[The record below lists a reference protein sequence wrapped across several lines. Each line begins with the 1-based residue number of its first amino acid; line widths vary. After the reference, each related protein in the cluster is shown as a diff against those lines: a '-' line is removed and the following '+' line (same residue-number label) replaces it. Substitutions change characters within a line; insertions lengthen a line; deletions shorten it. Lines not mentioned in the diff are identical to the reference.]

1 MVVVAAAEVVCR
13 RCYSVVVTPKYVK
26 TSFENFA
33 FIVQVVLTND
43 GLAIGEYIDDVTWV
57 ETRMSRSLMLT
68 VVQSTPVDFTKC
80 VFA

>member
-1 MVVVAAAEVVCR
+1 VVVVVVVAMVCR
-13 RCYSVVVTPKYVK
+13 RCNSVVVPKYVK
-26 TSFENFA
+26 TSPEKLSL
-33 FIVQVVLTND
+33 IVQVVLIND

-80 VFA
+80 VLA